1 MKFSCIKHKR
11 EFQGIRNC
19 ISKEFIGISLSI
31 IQWGIKIMP
40 PRTRILYIQ
49 HRGGGDA
56 VFLTANIFH
65 IKIELWRRPP
75 SHPFL
80 GRCKKSKWKYGFKQE
95 KSFEVIG
102 IFGFGSF
109 CLSRLFESVC
119 PPPLKNDATLPV
131 WWRKGVFVI
140 HTNTPRRSQV
150 VIWICSENRS
160 WTSLHTVL

>member
-1 MKFSCIKHKR
+1 MIMKFSCIKHKR

-19 ISKEFIGISLSI
+19 TSKEFIGISLSI

-49 HRGGGDA
+49 HRVGGGA

-75 SHPFL
+75 SPPFL

-109 CLSRLFESVC
+109 CLARLFESVC
-119 PPPLKNDATLPV
+119 PPPLKTMLPCLCGGERV
-131 WWRKGVFVI
+131 CLSYTQIPPDVAK
-140 HTNTPRRSQV
+140 
-150 VIWICSENRS
+150 
-160 WTSLHTVL
+160 L